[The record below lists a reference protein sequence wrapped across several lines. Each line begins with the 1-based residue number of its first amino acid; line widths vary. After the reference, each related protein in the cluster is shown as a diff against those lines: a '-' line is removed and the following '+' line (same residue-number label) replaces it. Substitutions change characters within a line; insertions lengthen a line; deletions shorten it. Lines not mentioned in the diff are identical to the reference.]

1 MNTPN
6 VQKLI
11 VKETI
16 EISAP
21 ITKVWAVLV
30 TPRYI
35 KEWDDIPEGFADD
48 QLRLGTVIEWPGHAK
63 LTVVVFEPG
72 KCLSMTLVVASWS
85 PPIPDDIAYT
95 FDLAES
101 EGAESGRQTIL
112 TVTVGDFGRLPD
124 GQDYYDASVEF
135 AQTAVQ
141 KIKELAES

>member
-1 MNTPN
+1 MEQD
-6 VQKLI
+6 VQNLI

-21 ITKVWAVLV
+21 ITKVWEVLV
-30 TPRYI
+30 TPHYI
-35 KEWDDIPEGFADD
+35 KEWDDVPEGFTDD
-48 QLRLGTVIEWPGHAK
+48 RLRLGSILEWPGHAR
-63 LTVVVFEPG
+63 LTVVTFEPHQH
-72 KCLSMTLVVASWS
+72 LSMALLAASWK

-95 FDLAES
+95 FDLVEND
-101 EGAESGRQTIL
+101 GKTIL

-141 KIKELAES
+141 KIKELAEK

>member
-1 MNTPN
+1 MEQN
-6 VQKLI
+6 VQNLI

-21 ITKVWAVLV
+21 ITKVWEVLV

-35 KEWDDIPEGFADD
+35 KEWDDVPEGFADD
-48 QLRLGTVIEWPGHAK
+48 RLRMGTVLEWPGHAR
-63 LTVVVFEPG
+63 LTVVTFEPYQH
-72 KCLSMTLVVASWS
+72 LSLVLVAASWQ

-95 FDLAES
+95 FNLAES
-101 EGAESGRQTIL
+101 EGPESEGQTIL

-135 AQTAVQ
+135 AQTAVP
-141 KIKELAES
+141 KIKELAEK